1 MTLVE
6 VLATLVIVSIV
17 IIFLV
22 GIQVVV
28 QKQFKSQTT
37 STEQLTD
44 ITIAMKS
51 ITKELR
57 LAEEVSANESELL
70 IQLAPDEQV
79 SYVLQEDTLQRNDSD
94 YIHEI
99 NPNHFFVKYLLVTRK
114 TLVHLVLIVSKVRF
128 HLHLLLRL
136 SVILS

>member
-1 MTLVE
+1 LKNEKGMTLVE

-99 NPNHFFVKYLLVTRK
+99 KNFFVEKRDNNKVYISIESETGKQLETE
-114 TLVHLVLIVSKVRF
+114 IVGRGE
-128 HLHLLLRL
+128 
-136 SVILS
+136 

>member
-1 MTLVE
+1 MKNEKGMTLVE

-99 NPNHFFVKYLLVTRK
+99 KNFFVEKRDNNKVYISIESETGKQLETE
-114 TLVHLVLIVSKVRF
+114 IVGRGE
-128 HLHLLLRL
+128 
-136 SVILS
+136 